1 MSYTIHYL
9 PQHLDDGRANPDW
22 LALRCGRLTASVA
35 GDMLSK
41 GRGSEESA
49 GRRKLRIKLVLERI
63 NNRPSQ
69 EKPYIS
75 DAMRQGTEREAEARA
90 VYEALTG
97 DMVENTGFIAHDSLM
112 VGASLDGC
120 VFRPDGTIERV
131 LELKCPE
138 PSAHLAYLRT
148 GKIGAD
154 YEAQICHQLWLTG
167 ADSCCWMSYQPEFK
181 EKLQTRL
188 ITITRESWA
197 LAIAEYENKAL
208 AFLAEVDAEV
218 RELEAMEAA

>member
-1 MSYTIHYL
+1 MSYTIHRL
-9 PQHLDDGRANPDW
+9 PQHLEDGRANPEW
-22 LALRCGRLTASVA
+22 LSLRCGRLTASVA

-41 GRGSEESA
+41 GRGNEESA

-63 NNRPSQ
+63 NKRPSQ
-69 EKPYIS
+69 EKAYVS

-90 VYEALTG
+90 VYEAITG
-97 DMVENTGFIAHDSLM
+97 DMVENTGFISHDSLM
-112 VGASLDGC
+112 VGSSLDGC
-120 VFRPDGTIERV
+120 VFRADGTIERV

-138 PSAHLAYLRT
+138 PSAHLSYLRT

-154 YEAQICHQLWLTG
+154 YEAQILHSLWLTG
-167 ADSCCWMSYQPEFK
+167 ADSCVWMSYQPEFT

-188 ITITRESWA
+188 LTITRDSWA
-197 LAIAEYENKAL
+197 LAIAEYEAKAL
-208 AFLAEVDAEV
+208 AFLAEVAAEV

>member
-1 MSYTIHYL
+1 MNYTIHYL
-9 PQHLDDGRANPDW
+9 PQHLEDGRANPDW

-35 GDMLSK
+35 GDMLAK
-41 GRGSEESA
+41 GRGNDEA
-49 GRRKLRIKLVLERI
+49 ATRRNLRIKLVLERI
-63 NNRPSQ
+63 TGRTK
-69 EKPYIS
+69 EKAFVS
-75 DAMRQGTEREAEARA
+75 DAMRQGAEREAEARA

-97 DMVENTGFIAHDSLM
+97 DMVENTGFISHNELM
-112 VGASLDGC
+112 VGSSLDGC

-138 PSAHLAYLRT
+138 PSAHLSYLRT

-154 YEAQICHQLWLTG
+154 YEAQILHSMWLTG
-167 ADSCCWMSYQPEFK
+167 ADTCCWMSYQPEFT

-188 ITITRESWA
+188 LTITRESWA
-197 LAIAEYENKAL
+197 LAIAEYEKKAL

>member
-1 MSYTIHYL
+1 VSYTIHRL
-9 PQHLDDGRANPDW
+9 PQHLEDGRANPDW
-22 LALRCGRLTASVA
+22 LALRRGRLTASCA
-35 GDMLSK
+35 GDMLATIK
-41 GRGSEESA
+41 TGEA
-49 GRRKLRIKLVLERI
+49 AARRNLRIKLVLERQP
-63 NNRPSQ
+63 NHRPR
-69 EKPYIS
+69 EGYVS
-75 DAMRQGTEREAEARA
+75 DAMRQGNEREAEARA
-90 VYEALTG
+90 VYEAITG

-120 VFRPDGTIERV
+120 VFRPDGTIERI

-138 PSAHLAYLRT
+138 PSAHLSYLRT

-154 YEAQICHQLWLTG
+154 YEAQILHSLWLTG
-167 ADSCCWMSYQPEFK
+167 ADSCCWMSYQPEFS

-188 ITITRESWA
+188 LTITRESWS
-197 LAIAEYENKAL
+197 LAIAEYEKKAL

>member
-1 MSYTIHYL
+1 MSYTVHYL
-9 PQHLDDGRANPDW
+9 PQHLDDGRPNPDW
-22 LALRCGRLTASVA
+22 LALRCGRLTALVA
-35 GDMLSK
+35 GDMLAK
-41 GRGSEESA
+41 GRGNDEA
-49 GRRKLRIKLVLERI
+49 AARRNLRIKLVLERLTK
-63 NNRPSQ
+63 RTK
-69 EKPYIS
+69 EKGYVS

-90 VYEALTG
+90 VYEAITG

-120 VFRPDGTIERV
+120 VFRVDGTIARV

-138 PSAHLAYLRT
+138 PSAHLSYLRT

-154 YEAQICHQLWLTG
+154 YEAQILHQLWLTG
-167 ADSCCWMSYQPEFK
+167 ADSCSWMSYQPEFT

-188 ITITRESWA
+188 LTIARESWS
-197 LAIAEYENKAL
+197 LAIAEYEKKAL